1 MRIVIQRV
9 SSASVLIEKTV
20 YSNINKGLLILLG
33 IGEGDDELDADWL
46 CQKIISLRIFNDAE
60 DKMNLALT
68 DLDSDLMVVS
78 QFTLFASTAK
88 GNRPSFTKAAH
99 PSVAIPLYEYF
110 IQKLETLTQ
119 KSIATGRFG
128 TNMQISLIND
138 GPVTIFIDSKVKE

>member
-20 YSNINKGLLILLG
+20 YSNINKGLLVLLG

-99 PSVAIPLYEYF
+99 PRVAIPLYEYF
-110 IQKLETLTQ
+110 I
-119 KSIATGRFG
+119 
-128 TNMQISLIND
+128 
-138 GPVTIFIDSKVKE
+138 